1 MAVERFD
8 TVSFCDTD
16 ENGNEYFNCRVA
28 PSLLI
33 GLLCAQ
39 LYSDVVRRNVSLR
52 QMDDRETVD
61 NFLNS
66 SVLQYTLIRHSTL
79 NGSWYPDV
87 EVIDP
92 LVDYDTMIPSAAFR
106 RHDRGQNLGFRQG
119 VDQGGNGCLWLVYA
133 AQVLRDKGQRDI
145 YHIQRKAQDL
155 KALCAPL
162 ATQLASALG
171 KPLDFQAHGVPGDME
186 TVSSLVLQG
195 GLDVLVFVKPLSR
208 FLLISKPGNRGVAT
222 MYLDGAHYEAL
233 DPESDESCASVTV
246 ITAPRLGQKAVLPQP
261 SAQVRSGGRIL
272 TKGLGGLW
280 YDDDGFALRMHRA
293 RQPKADARLPAAP
306 IMALLPIMAL
316 SRTGRDS
323 DIVQVRLH
331 IGRCS

>member
-1 MAVERFD
+1 MF
-8 TVSFCDTD
+8 
-16 ENGNEYFNCRVA
+16 
-28 PSLLI
+28 
-33 GLLCAQ
+33 
-39 LYSDVVRRNVSLR
+39 
-52 QMDDRETVD
+52 
-61 NFLNS
+61 
-66 SVLQYTLIRHSTL
+66 IRHSTL

-87 EVIDP
+87 NEIDP
-92 LVDYDTMIPSAAFR
+92 HVEYLIPTRAFR

-133 AQVLRDKGQRDI
+133 AQVLREKGQRDDI
-145 YHIQRKAQDL
+145 YHIQRTAQDL
-155 KALCAPL
+155 KSLCAPM
-162 ATQLASALG
+162 ATQLTSALG
-171 KPLDFQAHGVPGDME
+171 KPADFAAAGVPGDME

-233 DPESDESCASVTV
+233 DPESDENCASVTV
-246 ITAPRLGQKAVLPQP
+246 TTAPRLGQKAVLPPP

-306 IMALLPIMAL
+306 IMAL

>member
-1 MAVERFD
+1 MK
-8 TVSFCDTD
+8 VS
-16 ENGNEYFNCRVA
+16 
-28 PSLLI
+28 
-33 GLLCAQ
+33 Q
-39 LYSDVVRRNVSLR
+39 L
-52 QMDDRETVD
+52 DDRETVD
-61 NFLNS
+61 KFLNS
-66 SVLQYTLIRHSTL
+66 RVLHYRFIGHSTL
-79 NGSWYPDV
+79 NGSWYPHVD
-87 EVIDP
+87 EIDP
-92 LVDYDTMIPSAAFR
+92 LVEYNNMIPTTAFR

-155 KALCAPL
+155 KTLCAPL
-162 ATQLASALG
+162 ATQLAGALE
-171 KPLDFQAHGVPGDME
+171 KPVDFAAAGVPGDME

-222 MYLDGAHYEAL
+222 MYFDGAHYEAL
-233 DPESDESCASVTV
+233 DPESDGSCASVTV

-293 RQPKADARLPAAP
+293 RQPKADARLPAV
-306 IMALLPIMAL
+306 PIMAL